1 MEKTNGKRPTMDFG
15 ETTTHYREK
24 VDDALKAYFD
34 KKHKEITVKDPV
46 AEENFLAMQNYVSG
60 KGKRLRSIC
69 TIAGYFAVGGKD
81 EEKIIL
87 PSLSVEFLHN
97 ASLVLD
103 DMMDEDRERRG
114 FLSAHSTL
122 EQWFDKNIGKTP
134 YNGYLFSNARSRF
147 AVSMSVIAADMLL
160 SLGEQT
166 ILESKFSGEE
176 KVNAAGI
183 YEKTYRQLNLGQM
196 LDVYYEYK
204 PLVSEENYFNMAYL
218 KTGVL
223 LGGALKLGAALGGAT
238 ESQLKALEEYAL
250 HAATCFQI
258 QDDILDITP
267 GAEKGRPLGSD
278 IRKGKNTILV
288 IEAKKKLSEKEWK
301 KVEHALGNEKI
312 SEKEL
317 QEIMHLFKE
326 KGIIAAAQAMAEEN
340 IAKGK
345 AALRKAKPS
354 FDKEWVLF
362 LDAFADYLLHRN
374 K

>member
-1 MEKTNGKRPTMDFG
+1 MDFG
-15 ETTTHYREK
+15 ETTTRYREK
-24 VDDALKAYFD
+24 IDNALQAYFA
-34 KKHKEITVKDPV
+34 KKHKEITVKDAL
-46 AEENFLAMQNYVSG
+46 AEENFFAMQNYVSG

-69 TIAGYFAVGGKD
+69 TIAAYFACGGKE
-81 EEKIIL
+81 EEKILL

-97 ASLVLD
+97 ASLILD

-122 EQWFDKNIGKTP
+122 EEWFDANIGKTP
-134 YNGYLFSNARSRF
+134 YTGYLFSNARSRF
-147 AVSMSVIAADMLL
+147 AVSMSIIAADMLL

-166 ILESKFSGEE
+166 IIESKFSGEE
-176 KVNAAGI
+176 KINAIGI

-204 PLVSEENYFNMAYL
+204 PQVSEQNYLNMAYL

-223 LGGALKLGAALGGAT
+223 IGGSLKLGAALAGAS
-238 ESQLKALEEYAL
+238 EAQLKALEEFAL

-258 QDDILDITP
+258 QDDILDVTP

-288 IEAKKKLSEKEWK
+288 IEAKKVLAEKEWK

-312 SEKEL
+312 GEKEL
-317 QEIMHLFKE
+317 NEIMQLFRE
-326 KGIIAAAQAMAEEN
+326 KKIISNAQAMAEES

-345 AALRKAKPS
+345 AALRKAKPA
-354 FDKEWVLF
+354 FNKEWLSF
-362 LDAFADYLLHRN
+362 LDAFADYLLHRS

>member
-1 MEKTNGKRPTMDFG
+1 MDFG
-15 ETTTHYREK
+15 ETTTRYREK
-24 VDDALKAYFD
+24 VDNALQSYFE
-34 KKHKEITVKDPV
+34 KKHKEITVKDPI
-46 AEENFLAMQNYVSG
+46 AEENFFAMQNYVSG

-69 TIAGYFAVGGKD
+69 AIAGFFAVGGKD
-81 EEKIIL
+81 EEKITL

-97 ASLVLD
+97 ASLILD

-114 FLSAHSTL
+114 FLSAHSTI
-122 EQWFDKNIGKTP
+122 EEWFDANIGKTP
-134 YNGYLFSNARSRF
+134 YNGYLFSNAKSRF

-166 ILESKFSGEE
+166 IIESKFSGEQ
-176 KVNAAGI
+176 KVDAIAI

-204 PLVSEENYFNMAYL
+204 PLVSEENYLNMAYL
-218 KTGVL
+218 KTGTL
-223 LGGALKLGAALGGAT
+223 LGGSLKLGAALGGAT

-288 IEAKKKLSEKEWK
+288 IEAKKTLNEKEWK

-312 SEKEL
+312 GEKEL
-317 QEIMHLFKE
+317 NEIMQLFKE
-326 KGIIAAAQAMAEEN
+326 KNIVTNAQKIAEEN

-345 AALRKAKPS
+345 AALRKAKPA
-354 FDKEWVLF
+354 FDKEWMQF
-362 LDAFADYLLHRN
+362 LDALADYLLHRS